1 MTTKSVTRSLV
12 AIGLLSAGALA
23 GWFVRARADS
33 EPKIA
38 LESTAAQNPNS
49 AISISTSTVSSRKL
63 NRHIDAVG
71 SVHAY
76 EDLVIAAKSE
86 GRVLRVLHDMA
97 DLVQPNAMLLEIDP
111 TDMRLAVSQ
120 AQRALK
126 TECEKWGF
134 NGIPNDD
141 VDLDKIPSVRS
152 SFMRLEL
159 AQSKLLRFD
168 ELIKSKS
175 VSIDEFEQIK
185 FDARILESDWENQKY
200 LARAALATVR
210 LRESELEIAQ
220 QRLTDTQVFAP
231 LPTADIPT
239 EDRIYRVAQRMVT
252 EGSHVRPGDPLFRLV
267 LGRSVKVRLNL
278 QEVHSSSAE
287 VGQDVTLESF
297 QGNLSWNGKVTRV
310 SPVIDPATRTFV
322 VEVEVRNEN
331 GQLKPGGFAKARIV
345 IGQEVDAITIPL
357 AALDSFAGV
366 HKIFVIENQ
375 IATEHQVKLGYQQD
389 DWIEVLEPQLQ
400 PGAMIATSS
409 QRLLS
414 TGVSVVDR
422 DLPKDAP

>member
-1 MTTKSVTRSLV
+1 MTTQSVTRSLV
-12 AIGLLSAGALA
+12 AVGLLAVGALA
-23 GWFVRARADS
+23 GWFMRARADS

-49 AISISTSTVSSRKL
+49 AISISTSTVSTRKL

-120 AQRALK
+120 TQRALK

-175 VSIDEFEQIK
+175 VSPG
-185 FDARILESDWENQKY
+185 DAR
-200 LARAALATVR
+200 
-210 LRESELEIAQ
+210 
-220 QRLTDTQVFAP
+220 QRP
-231 LPTADIPT
+231 
-239 EDRIYRVAQRMVT
+239 
-252 EGSHVRPGDPLFRLV
+252 
-267 LGRSVKVRLNL
+267 
-278 QEVHSSSAE
+278 
-287 VGQDVTLESF
+287 
-297 QGNLSWNGKVTRV
+297 
-310 SPVIDPATRTFV
+310 
-322 VEVEVRNEN
+322 
-331 GQLKPGGFAKARIV
+331 
-345 IGQEVDAITIPL
+345 
-357 AALDSFAGV
+357 
-366 HKIFVIENQ
+366 
-375 IATEHQVKLGYQQD
+375 
-389 DWIEVLEPQLQ
+389 
-400 PGAMIATSS
+400 
-409 QRLLS
+409 
-414 TGVSVVDR
+414 
-422 DLPKDAP
+422 

>member
-1 MTTKSVTRSLV
+1 MTTVSIWRSLV
-12 AIGLLSAGALA
+12 AVGLLAAGVLA
-23 GWFVRARADS
+23 GWFMRARADA

-38 LESTAAQNPNS
+38 LESIATQNINS

-63 NRHIDAVG
+63 KRHIDAVG
-71 SVHAY
+71 SVHAF
-76 EDLVIAAKSE
+76 EDLVIAAKSD

-120 AQRALK
+120 AQRALR

-134 NGIPNDD
+134 IGIPNDD
-141 VDLDKIPSVRS
+141 VDLDKLPLVRS

-220 QRLTDTQVFAP
+220 QRLIDTQVFAP

-239 EDRIYRVAQRMVT
+239 EDRIYRVAQRMA
-252 EGSHVRPGDPLFRLV
+252 
-267 LGRSVKVRLNL
+267 KVIIG
-278 QEVHSSSAE
+278 
-287 VGQDVTLESF
+287 GQA
-297 QGNLSWNGKVTRV
+297 LSLLL
-310 SPVIDPATRTFV
+310 S
-322 VEVEVRNEN
+322 
-331 GQLKPGGFAKARIV
+331 L
-345 IGQEVDAITIPL
+345 
-357 AALDSFAGV
+357 
-366 HKIFVIENQ
+366 
-375 IATEHQVKLGYQQD
+375 IAT
-389 DWIEVLEPQLQ
+389 P
-400 PGAMIATSS
+400 
-409 QRLLS
+409 
-414 TGVSVVDR
+414 VSYSLFY
-422 DLPKDAP
+422 DLNRWLRRKRT